1 MCMAV
6 KESIWLSR
14 LLADLQ
20 ATPQPKPIVLSVD
33 NNGAIET
40 AKNASVDQRNKHVD
54 LQHDFVRDAY
64 KSNLISLQHFDSEN
78 QTADSLTKPLD
89 RQLLAKLRERQELC
103 SETQSNPISSSW
115 SVRIQN
121 LLN

>member
-1 MCMAV
+1 MAV

-20 ATPQPKPIVLSVD
+20 ATPKPQPVVLGVD

-40 AKNASVDQRNKHVD
+40 AKNASGNQRNKHID
-54 LQHDFVRDAY
+54 LKYHFVRDAY
-64 KSNLISLQHFDSEN
+64 KLNLVNLRHVDSEN
-78 QTADSLTKPLD
+78 QIAYSGTKPLYLHLFTKLRD
-89 RQLLAKLRERQELC
+89 RQGLRSKATLNSIGSRG
-103 SETQSNPISSSW
+103 
-115 SVRIQN
+115 SVENLN

>member
-20 ATPQPKPIVLSVD
+20 ATPQPKPINLSVD

-40 AKNASVDQRNKHVD
+40 AKNSSVTQLYKHID
-54 LQHDFVRDAY
+54 LQYHFVRDAY
-64 KSNLISLQHFDSEN
+64 KSNLISLHHVDSKN
-78 QTADSLTKPLD
+78 QIADSLTKPLD
-89 RQLLAKLRERQELC
+89 RQLFAKLRERQGLC
-103 SETQSNPISSSW
+103 TETQLNPISSRG
-115 SVRIQN
+115 SVRSQN